1 MAAQV
6 PSRLYR
12 SRSQKMIAGVCG
24 GLGEYFD
31 VDPVLIRLL
40 FVVTAFISGVGI
52 LAYLVLW
59 IVVPFD
65 GDDAPRMDALR
76 RDFDDLSGKIREYV
90 DPIRGGQGGGTG
102 SGNAPTG
109 GASTMAGAAAA
120 SAAGAAS
127 ADGDSPR
134 AADPVV
140 TPDPG
145 AAPSAAAATSP
156 GRPDTLSYEGGS
168 MASDFTATG
177 RLPRHDEPT
186 PDDDPLVLGAEP
198 TSGPRRAYVPPQA
211 TPTSG
216 PVTPPFGPPF
226 GPPAGG
232 PADAPFSPPTG
243 GPAGASHGG
252 PYEAPTEG
260 PADAPYGPSF
270 GGPMPGGAPPYWH
283 SATPTERRRRR
294 QHWAGAILI
303 IIGLLILGGNLGLLR
318 WARPEYV
325 MPLVLVVAGAWL
337 LFGRGRRG

>member
-65 GDDAPRMDALR
+65 GDKVPRMDALR
-76 RDFDDLSGKIREYV
+76 RDFDDLSDKIREYV
-90 DPIRGGQGGGTG
+90 DPIRGGQGSEAGTSG
-102 SGNAPTG
+102 SGSAATSGPTTTA
-109 GASTMAGAAAA
+109 ASPGAA
-120 SAAGAAS
+120 SAAGDAAT
-127 ADGDSPR
+127 

-140 TPDPG
+140 TSDPS
-145 AAPSAAAATSP
+145 AAPGAAAATPP
-156 GRPDTLSYEGGS
+156 GRSDTLSYEGAS

-186 PDDDPLVLGAEP
+186 ADDDPLVLGPEQPAA
-198 TSGPRRAYVPPQA
+198 PRAAYVPPHT

-216 PVTPPFGPPF
+216 PVTPPFAPSF
-226 GPPAGG
+226 GG
-232 PADAPFSPPTG
+232 PADAPFGAPTG
-243 GPAGASHGG
+243 GPPGAPYGG
-252 PYEAPTEG
+252 PYGAPTGG
-260 PADAPYGPSF
+260 PADAPYGPPF
-270 GGPMPGGAPPYWH
+270 GGPVPGGPPPYWH
-283 SATPTERRRRR
+283 SATQPERRRRR

-303 IIGLLILGGNLGLLR
+303 IIGLLILGANLGLLR

-325 MPLVLVVAGAWL
+325 MPLILVTAGAWL

>member
-65 GDDAPRMDALR
+65 GDETPRMDALR
-76 RDFDDLSGKIREYV
+76 RDFDDLSGKIREDVLRRNFDDLSGKIREYV
-90 DPIRGGQGGGTG
+90 DPIRPGQAGGTG
-102 SGNAPTG
+102 SGTAATAGSAAAPPAG
-109 GASTMAGAAAA
+109 GTPPAADPDPDLSIDPSATTGAAA
-120 SAAGAAS
+120 
-127 ADGDSPR
+127 
-134 AADPVV
+134 
-140 TPDPG
+140 TPPFR
-145 AAPSAAAATSP
+145 S
-156 GRPDTLSYEGGS
+156 DTQPYEGAP
-168 MASDFTATG
+168 MASDFSATS
-177 RLPRHDEPT
+177 RLPRTDEPS
-186 PDDDPLVLGAEP
+186 PDLDPLFGPESP
-198 TSGPRRAYVPPQA
+198 SGQRAAYVPPHA

-216 PVTPPFGPPF
+216 PASDPFGAPAGGTAGAPFGAPTGEPVTPPFGPPT
-226 GPPAGG
+226 G
-232 PADAPFSPPTG
+232 AP
-243 GPAGASHGG
+243 
-252 PYEAPTEG
+252 
-260 PADAPYGPSF
+260 
-270 GGPMPGGAPPYWH
+270 PPYWH
-283 SATPTERRRRR
+283 SAPPTDRRRRR

-303 IIGLLILGGNLGLLR
+303 IIGLLILGANLGLLR

-325 MPLVLVVAGAWL
+325 MPLILVAAGAWL